1 MGYAAA
7 YAADAAYAYA
17 AAYAADAD
25 AAAYAAY
32 AAYAADAAA
41 YAAANAA
48 ANAADAADAA
58 DASKNTTK
66 EKIVNY
72 IKSKLEKPRTKEAYE
87 PCEYGDK
94 QSNKVYDFEQGKELF
109 RCFMSD
115 RAYNYVKIETLEE
128 IFNSIIEDEPLYV
141 RVTKPIEW
149 WEDAVEFAQHGEDMA
164 SQYNED
170 SNSIYLCGTFSRE
183 EACDFARILLEQGE

>member
-1 MGYAAA
+1 
-7 YAADAAYAYA
+7 
-17 AAYAADAD
+17 
-25 AAAYAAY
+25 
-32 AAYAADAAA
+32 
-41 YAAANAA
+41 
-48 ANAADAADAA
+48 
-58 DASKNTTK
+58 
-66 EKIVNY
+66 
-72 IKSKLEKPRTKEAYE
+72 
-87 PCEYGDK
+87 
-94 QSNKVYDFEQGKELF
+94 
-109 RCFMSD
+109 MSD